1 MLSTTLSST
10 VISSGSERRS
20 LSDFLKVVSPI
31 RKVDKPRLFWVQSIF
46 LDPVIALHSSSP
58 KMTLLTRRPLE
69 LCALF
74 LSLTV
79 FAVSAGNSGSRSRP
93 SRSSNLNFNGAR
105 PLDSI
110 EARMLQQA
118 RDSHIRP
125 IFQRARAQWYSYTSG
140 PTLRAYPGIPDFQLR
155 ALEMANTHGATF
167 VGVKEVQSIGRPS
180 RNRRVLPSQNREI
193 YFYSVVTP
201 QSALGQQMDLHENNR
216 IATALWKYNTISRVS
231 TLLHVDELPYG
242 YNLQWG
248 LHSLQSVIES
258 HSTV

>member
-58 KMTLLTRRPLE
+58 KMALLTRRPLE

-125 IFQRARAQWYSYTSG
+125 IFQRARAQWYSYTSALHCVLILASLTSSCEHSKCQYSRSHVCWRKG
-140 PTLRAYPGIPDFQLR
+140 SSEHRKAFQ
-155 ALEMANTHGATF
+155 E
-167 VGVKEVQSIGRPS
+167 
-180 RNRRVLPSQNREI
+180 
-193 YFYSVVTP
+193 P
-201 QSALGQQMDLHENNR
+201 QSLALTE
-216 IATALWKYNTISRVS
+216 
-231 TLLHVDELPYG
+231 
-242 YNLQWG
+242 
-248 LHSLQSVIES
+248 
-258 HSTV
+258 